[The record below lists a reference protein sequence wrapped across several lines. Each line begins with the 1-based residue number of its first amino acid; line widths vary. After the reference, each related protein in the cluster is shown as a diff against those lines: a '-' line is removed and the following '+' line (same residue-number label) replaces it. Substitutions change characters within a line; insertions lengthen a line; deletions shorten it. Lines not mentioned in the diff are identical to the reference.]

1 MSATASALGTG
12 LVNSYGNFF
21 SGCQHTMTAPSDVVT
36 IRSLSSFGRG
46 GGLALRAGAVGVD
59 ENDLREVEQRRA
71 VEVINV
77 HTVDPIILRLLK
89 MFTEIQLI

>member
-1 MSATASALGTG
+1 MASALGTG

-46 GGLALRAGAVGVD
+46 GLALRAGAVGVD
-59 ENDLREVEQRRA
+59 ENGLREVEQP
-71 VEVINV
+71 EDINV
-77 HTVDPIILRLLK
+77 HTVDLIILRLMK
-89 MFTEIQLI
+89 IFTEILLI